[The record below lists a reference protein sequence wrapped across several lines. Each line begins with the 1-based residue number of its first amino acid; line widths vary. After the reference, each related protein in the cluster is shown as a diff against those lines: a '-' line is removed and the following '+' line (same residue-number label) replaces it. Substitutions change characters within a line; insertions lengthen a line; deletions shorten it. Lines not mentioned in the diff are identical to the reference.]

1 MQTDTPVDGV
11 IFWDLMAAVVL
22 SILAFG
28 TVEPWSI
35 AIFEINAL
43 ILAGLLAL
51 RPVIDPRI
59 RLEGARILL
68 PFAAFLAL
76 AVIQIIPFGSS
87 APAAA
92 PETVPI
98 AELGPGT
105 LSLDPQATLEAAS
118 KILALLIYLCAA
130 LQIMRKPD
138 RRRIVLVVF
147 AAFGFAVSL
156 FAIVQ
161 RLTYTGKMY
170 WIRTIT
176 PYAAPFG
183 PYGNYNHFA
192 GMIELMLPVPLAWAM
207 LARIDGERRLLWI
220 ISIIMMAAAAVLSFS
235 RSGTLI
241 LMLQAG
247 LLVALIQW
255 SGARSTA
262 LEGAG
267 KTILPVALL
276 AGIAVMAF
284 WIGGETL
291 LKRIGTFGQ
300 GTAEYSVATRLEYWS
315 ASSKIFL
322 DHPVAGVGIGA
333 FPAIYPAY
341 GVSSAKYERL
351 EQAHND
357 YLQILTDAGLIGA
370 LIAAWFLLEVF
381 RRIRSQWRQL
391 GTMRSR
397 DRAWLIGGTVS
408 LAGIALHS
416 FVDFNLQIAANALLA
431 VFILGVM
438 SVESKK

>member
-1 MQTDTPVDGV
+1 MQTNTPVDGV

-59 RLEGARILL
+59 RLQGARILL

-92 PETVPI
+92 PETVPL
-98 AELGPGT
+98 AELGPRT

-118 KILALLIYLCAA
+118 KILALLIYFCAA
-130 LQIMRKPD
+130 LQIMWEPD
-138 RRRIVLVVF
+138 RRRVALVVF

-207 LARIDGERRLLWI
+207 LARIDGEKRLLWI
-220 ISIIMMAAAAVLSFS
+220 ISIIMMAAAAILSFS

-247 LLVALIQW
+247 LLVALIRR

-276 AGIAVMAF
+276 AAIAVMAF

-315 ASSKIFL
+315 ASWKMFL
-322 DHPVAGVGIGA
+322 DHPIAGVGIGA
-333 FPAIYPAY
+333 FPAIYPTY

-370 LIAAWFLLEVF
+370 LIAAWFLFEVF